1 MLSAM
6 TLADACLSTN
16 PREADQA
23 DIETLFRAAL

>member
-1 MLSAM
+1 M

-16 PREADQA
+16 PREADAA